1 VRDRVTSPLTVIEEP
16 PAAPRPRAAKRGLAP
31 GVSRARWIVQGLYV
45 GFLLVAGLEF
55 ARFVSQ
61 ALSDG
66 PITAGR
72 PPAVEA
78 FLPISALLALKRFL
92 LTRCWDEIHPA
103 GLTLL
108 VAAILSALLA
118 RKAFCAWVCPV
129 GALSRGL
136 EWLGARTLWR
146 RRRRWPSVP
155 GWIDLPLTATKHLL
169 LGFFAWT
176 VAAMPLE
183 GIEAFLRAPYNTAA
197 DARMLAF
204 FVAPSATTLVVLA
217 ALAGLSLVVKGA
229 WCRWLCPYG
238 ALLGL
243 ASWASP
249 LAVRRRPDACN
260 DCRACTRACPA
271 GIPVHERGRV
281 SSPECTGCLECVAA
295 CTTSGAIGLTLPG
308 KRVVSPWVL
317 PAVALGTL
325 LGAWVIARLTG
336 FWETGLPAEAFRMAY
351 ALVGVR

>member
-1 VRDRVTSPLTVIEEP
+1 VNSPAPLTVIQEP
-16 PAAPRPRAAKRGLAP
+16 AEALRAPVARGGLAP
-31 GVSRARWIVQGLYV
+31 GVPSARWVVQGLYAA
-45 GFLLVAGLEF
+45 FLLVAGLEF

-61 ALSDG
+61 AISEG
-66 PITAGR
+66 PITAQR
-72 PPAVEA
+72 PPVVEA

-92 LTRCWDEIHPA
+92 LTRYWDEIHPA
-103 GLTLL
+103 GLTVL

-129 GALSRGL
+129 GAISRGL
-136 EWLGARTLWR
+136 EWLATRTLWR
-146 RRRRWPSVP
+146 RRWPTVP
-155 GWIDLPLTATKHLL
+155 GWIDLPLTATKYLL

-183 GIEAFLRAPYNTAA
+183 GIEAFLHAPYNAAA
-197 DARMLAF
+197 DAKMLAF
-204 FVAPSATTLVVLA
+204 FVAPSATTLAVLA

-243 ASWASP
+243 ASWGSP
-249 LAVRRRPDACN
+249 LAVRRFPEACN

-295 CTTSGAIGLTLPG
+295 CTTRGAIGLTLPG
-308 KRVVSPWVL
+308 KHALSPWAL
-317 PAVALGTL
+317 PAVALATL
-325 LGAWVIARLTG
+325 LGTWAIARLAG
-336 FWETGLPAEAFRMAY
+336 FWESALPAEAFRMAY